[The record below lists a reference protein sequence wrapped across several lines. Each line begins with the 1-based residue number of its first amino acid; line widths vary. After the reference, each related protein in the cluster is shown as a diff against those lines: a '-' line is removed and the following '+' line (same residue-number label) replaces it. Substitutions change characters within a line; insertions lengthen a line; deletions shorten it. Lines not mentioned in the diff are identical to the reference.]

1 MIKDHIEAIQQEIR
15 EKYGLN
21 ARIEICVHRAMQD
34 VVPDQGK
41 ATDFICATQPE
52 INADI
57 TIGQGETCKWV
68 ECDNWVGQK
77 RAVIFYD

>member
-15 EKYGLN
+15 EKYGLI
-21 ARIEICVHRAMQD
+21 ARIEIIAHRSMQD

-41 ATDFICATQPE
+41 ATDFICDIQPE

-57 TIGQGETCKWV
+57 TIDQGETCKWV
-68 ECDNWVGQK
+68 ECNNWVGQK
-77 RAVIFYD
+77 RAVMFYD